1 MPNNSAPVLEGVEN
15 KTIKLNSSFDKMA
28 GVKAT
33 DKEDGD
39 LTSKIKVTGDVDT
52 TKAGTYNL
60 TYEVADKEGLKA
72 TAKRVITVKENAP
85 VVDEKP
91 VITGVKNRTI
101 KLNSSFDKMA
111 GITANDKE
119 DGVLTNKIKVDG
131 EVDTTKAGNY
141 ILTYSVTDSKGQT
154 TTESCV
160 ITVEG
165 EKPPVPGD
173 TYDANKIYNAGD
185 KVIYKGKE
193 YTAKWW
199 VRGEAPDKSSAWEV
213 TPEIGADGVEVYV
226 PGKAYNGGTVV
237 SYNGAK
243 YKAKWWTNT
252 TPGSDDS
259 WSKL

>member
-1 MPNNSAPVLEGVEN
+1 MPNNSAPVLEGVED
-15 KTIKLNSSFDKMA
+15 KTIELNSNFDKMA
-28 GVKAT
+28 GVEAT

-39 LTSKIKVTGDVDT
+39 LTKEIKVTGDVDT
-52 TKAGTYNL
+52 TKTGTYNL

-72 TAKRVITVKENAP
+72 IAKRVITVKENAP

-91 VITGVKNRTI
+91 VITGVKNQTI
-101 KLNSSFDKMA
+101 QLNSIFDEKA
-111 GITANDKE
+111 GIKATDKE
-119 DGVLTNKIKVDG
+119 DGDLTKSIKIDGKVD
-131 EVDTTKAGNY
+131 TSKAGNY

-173 TYDANKIYNAGD
+173 TYDANKVYNAGD

-193 YTAKWW
+193 YIAKWW
-199 VRGEAPDKSSAWEV
+199 VKGEAPDKSSAWEV
-213 TPEIGADGVEVYV
+213 TPEVGEDGVEVYV
-226 PGKAYNGGTVV
+226 PGKAYNGGAIV
-237 SYNGAK
+237 SYNVAK
-243 YKAKWWTNT
+243 YKANWWTNT
-252 TPGSDDS
+252 APGSDGS